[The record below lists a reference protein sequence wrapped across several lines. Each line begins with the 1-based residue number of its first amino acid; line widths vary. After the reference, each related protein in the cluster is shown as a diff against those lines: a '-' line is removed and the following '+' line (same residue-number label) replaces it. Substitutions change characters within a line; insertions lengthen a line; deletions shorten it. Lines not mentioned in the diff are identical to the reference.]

1 MIITGSPGII
11 WTKAKVRRVIPI
23 NVGITSPKRRR
34 MNCNITRILS
44 HDARPGTV
52 SLYCS
57 QILSRS
63 KNSRGAK
70 HSCRMAL
77 RLSGLHNTGAQRSFN
92 YSTETFS
99 K

>member
-63 KNSRGAK
+63 KTQKTAEGRSIVAGWRYAYPANRG
-70 HSCRMAL
+70 RGVAL
-77 RLSGLHNTGAQRSFN
+77 F
-92 YSTETFS
+92 
-99 K
+99 

>member
-23 NVGITSPKRRR
+23 NVGMTSPKRRR

-44 HDARPGTV
+44 NDARPGTV

-57 QILSRS
+57 QILSHANCIVGKALR
-63 KNSRGAK
+63 
-70 HSCRMAL
+70 RMAL
-77 RLSGLHNTGAQRSFN
+77 RLSGLHNTGAQRFLDC
-92 YSTETFS
+92 F
-99 K
+99 